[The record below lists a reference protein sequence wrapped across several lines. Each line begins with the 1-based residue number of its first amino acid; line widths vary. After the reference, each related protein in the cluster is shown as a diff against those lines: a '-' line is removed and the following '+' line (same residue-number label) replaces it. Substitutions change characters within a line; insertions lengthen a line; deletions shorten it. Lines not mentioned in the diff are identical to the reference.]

1 MKKKSIKAS
10 EFDQKFENG
19 EDVAEFLDLEKAI
32 RPGLDQKRVSV
43 DFPDWMVKELD
54 KVARK
59 LGVTRQSIIK
69 IFISDKL
76 KEEKY

>member
-10 EFDQKFENG
+10 EFDKKFESGDNMT
-19 EDVAEFLDLEKAI
+19 EFLDLNNAS
-32 RPGLDQKRVSV
+32 RPGLEQKRVSV
-43 DFPDWMVKELD
+43 DFPEWMVHELD
-54 KVARK
+54 KVSKR

-76 KEEKY
+76 KEERY